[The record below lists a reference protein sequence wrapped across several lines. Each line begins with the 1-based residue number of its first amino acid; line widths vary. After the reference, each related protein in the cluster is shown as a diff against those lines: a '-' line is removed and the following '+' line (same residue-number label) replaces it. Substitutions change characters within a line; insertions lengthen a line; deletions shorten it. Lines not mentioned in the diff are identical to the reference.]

1 MSAKKRVFT
10 NKKVNYLPR
19 AVITILLIVFLYV
32 SYIFIFHKP
41 SLNFEIKNVI
51 SLNEFVVSIFEKNS
65 RIKNIDIR
73 LISKDKN
80 FYKFNIDNLIANHEL
95 QELNDKKLKL
105 ILSNDEEAISF
116 LKKNDGEKI
125 ILKYEISYENL
136 FFDRI
141 LINEFDLIVDV

>member
-1 MSAKKRVFT
+1 MCAKKRVFT

-95 QELNDKKLKL
+95 Q
-105 ILSNDEEAISF
+105 
-116 LKKNDGEKI
+116 
-125 ILKYEISYENL
+125 
-136 FFDRI
+136 
-141 LINEFDLIVDV
+141 

>member
-51 SLNEFVVSIFEKNS
+51 SLNEFVISIFEKNS

-80 FYKFNIDNLIANHEL
+80 FYKFNIDSLIANHEL
-95 QELNDKKLKL
+95 QELNDKKLV
-105 ILSNDEEAISF
+105 NEEEEY
-116 LKKNDGEKI
+116 LKK
-125 ILKYEISYENL
+125 
-136 FFDRI
+136 FFNK
-141 LINEFDLIVDV
+141 LSKG